1 MRNIVNLRRMIFF
14 FALFCLPTLSKAGT
28 ITFETRPDGTTPTDN
43 EELTTSYVDGSTIVA
58 FGFDTN
64 SDLNIDVAARFE
76 GRGTDTTFAYITDTD
91 DDLDKT
97 AAGNGGDWVLRNP
110 KDSEPNAL
118 NISGGSA
125 FLVKY
130 SGILAK
136 SVSGEIWDID
146 SGEQYLTEAFDT
158 SNVLIG
164 SVLSYIGQGGCC
176 GGPTDGLP
184 FLFTFTNPSVPIATL
199 RITEI
204 QGIQMSGFAFDKF
217 STTTTAV
224 PEPGTGLLFLSGIA
238 ALSFRLRR
246 KIGSQLFSRQ

>member
-1 MRNIVNLRRMIFF
+1 MDNIITLQHVI
-14 FALFCLPTLSKAGT
+14 FALALLCAPVQSNAGT

-43 EELTTSYVDGSTIVA
+43 EELTASYVDGSTIVT

-76 GRGTDTTFAYITDTD
+76 GRGTDAIFAYVTDTD

-97 AAGNGGDWVLRNP
+97 ATGSGDWLLRNP
-110 KDSEPNAL
+110 KESEPNAL
-118 NISGGSA
+118 NISGGNA

-130 SGILAK
+130 SGALAI
-136 SVSGEIWDID
+136 SISGEIWDID

-164 SVLSYIGQGGCC
+164 SVLSFVGQGGCC

-184 FLFTFTNPSVPIATL
+184 FLFTFTNLSAPVATV
-199 RITEI
+199 RITEV
-204 QGIQMSGFAFDKF
+204 QGVQLAGFAFDNF
-217 STTTTAV
+217 STTFV
-224 PEPGTGLLFLSGIA
+224 PEPGSGLLLLSGIVM
-238 ALSFRLRR
+238 LGFRLKRT
-246 KIGSQLFSRQ
+246 IIPHFP